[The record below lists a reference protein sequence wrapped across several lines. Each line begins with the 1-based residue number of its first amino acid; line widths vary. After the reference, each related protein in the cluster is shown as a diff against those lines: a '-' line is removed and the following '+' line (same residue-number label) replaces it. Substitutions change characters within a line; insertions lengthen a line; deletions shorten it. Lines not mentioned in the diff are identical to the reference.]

1 MMNKVLSQSIF
12 AEKQLR
18 DQILLR
24 NEETWE
30 QEEDN
35 DNWKNI
41 WLKIWKMLANSANCS
56 QFHQQLLRTQIPN
69 VQKDSQVKQL
79 FVLLLGS
86 SIKILYA

>member
-1 MMNKVLSQSIF
+1 MMNNVLSQSIF

-35 DNWKNI
+35 DN
-41 WLKIWKMLANSANCS
+41 
-56 QFHQQLLRTQIPN
+56 
-69 VQKDSQVKQL
+69 
-79 FVLLLGS
+79 
-86 SIKILYA
+86 